1 VTCFQV
7 QADPASFS
15 AFGVNALDRATR
27 AASAQA
33 CGGPLPSRMMV
44 GLSGPPKIA
53 DREAPD
59 ALIAEHGFSMLVT
72 VTKAGYQHRVPFD
85 AGTSPIGVAERMRR
99 LDIDPTDLEADRL
112 QPRPFRPHHRSGRPA
127 AGAGAGGLAGADPPA
142 LLAAARGRLPRSR
155 ATHRQPPAL
164 LVVCR

>member
-85 AGTSPIGVAERMRR
+85 AGTSPNGVAERMRR
-99 LDIDPTDLEADRL
+99 LDIDPTDLEVG
-112 QPRPFRPHHRSGRPA
+112 SSA
-127 AGAGAGGLAGADPPA
+127 ATPISTTPP
-142 LLAAARGRLPRSR
+142 LWTSCCGCRGRW
-155 ATHRQPPAL
+155 A
-164 LVVCR
+164 CRC

>member
-1 VTCFQV
+1 MTCFQV

-85 AGTSPIGVAERMRR
+85 AGTSPIGVRGCAGWTSTPPTLRR
-99 LDIDPTDLEADRL
+99 IVCSHAHFDHTTALDVLLRVPGPVGLPVLIHPHFWRRRGAVCPGRELPTASP
-112 QPRPFRPHHRSGRPA
+112 PRF
-127 AGAGAGGLAGADPPA
+127 
-142 LLAAARGRLPRSR
+142 
-155 ATHRQPPAL
+155 
-164 LVVCR
+164 